1 MQVTL
6 PPPDEMFRAFMAR
19 DAEYDGIFFT
29 AVKTTG
35 IFCRPTCSARKP
47 ALENVE
53 FFASPREAMAYGY
66 RPCKRCR
73 PMEPAGET
81 PREIESLIRDLEAD
95 PALRLRD
102 GDLRA
107 RGLDPATVR
116 RWFKK
121 NHDMTF
127 HAYQRGNRMAR
138 ALRQLADGSEVTETA
153 FENGF
158 DSMSGFLEA
167 IRRITGRSPS
177 ASRNMP
183 VVYLSR
189 ILTPLGPM
197 LAGATEQA
205 VCLLEFTDRRML
217 PTQLARL
224 EQRLGCAFLPGRT
237 AILQQLEMEIAAYF
251 DGGLRKFETP
261 VDTPGTHFQRRVWD
275 VLREIP
281 FGQVRSYAEQARAI
295 GDPAAVR
302 AVARANG
309 DNRIAIVIPCHRV
322 IGSDGSLTG
331 YGGGLWR
338 KKYLLDL
345 ERGGDLFSTS
355 AHSHTR
361 TADRTAH
368 LPR

>member
-6 PPPDEMFRAFMAR
+6 PPPDEMFRAFTAR

-35 IFCRPTCSARKP
+35 IFCRPTCPARKP
-47 ALENVE
+47 APENVE
-53 FFASPREAMAYGY
+53 FFASPREAISYGY

-81 PREIESLIRDLEAD
+81 PEEIESVIRELEAN

-107 RGLDPATVR
+107 RGLEPATVR

-127 HAYQRGNRMAR
+127 HAYQRGSRMAR
-138 ALRQLADGSEVTETA
+138 ALRQLSDGTEVTETA

-158 DSMSGFLEA
+158 ESLSGFQEA

-177 ASRNMP
+177 ASRDTP
-183 VVYLSR
+183 VVHLSR

-197 LAGATEQA
+197 LAGATERA

-217 PTQLARL
+217 PTQIGRL
-224 EQRLGCAFLPGRT
+224 EQRLRCTFLPGRT
-237 AILQQLEMEIAAYF
+237 DILQGLESEMASYF
-251 DGGLRKFETP
+251 AGDLRRFQVP
-261 VDTPGTHFQRRVWD
+261 VDTPGTPFQERVWD

-281 FGQVRSYAEQARAI
+281 YGQVRSYGDQARAI

-309 DNRIAIVIPCHRV
+309 DNRVAIVIPCHRV

-355 AHSHTR
+355 
-361 TADRTAH
+361 DRS
-368 LPR
+368 RI

>member
-6 PPPDEMFRAFMAR
+6 PSADEMFRAFIAR

-29 AVKTTG
+29 GVKTTG
-35 IFCRPTCSARKP
+35 IFCRPTCPARKP
-47 ALENVE
+47 ARENVE
-53 FFASPREAMAYGY
+53 FFAAPREAMAHGY

-73 PMEPAGET
+73 PMEPSGAT
-81 PREIESLIRDLEAD
+81 PEEIESLIRELEAD

-102 GDLRA
+102 GDLRG

-127 HAYQRGNRMAR
+127 HAFQRGNRMSR
-138 ALRQLADGSEVTETA
+138 ALRQLADGSEVTGAA

-158 DSMSGFLEA
+158 ESLSGFQEA

-197 LAGATEQA
+197 LAGATEEA

-217 PTQLARL
+217 ATQLSRL
-224 EQRLGCAFLPGRT
+224 EGRLGCTFLPGRT
-237 AILQQLEMEIAAYF
+237 ELLQQLESEVAAYF
-251 DGGLRKFETP
+251 GGELRKFESP
-261 VDTPGTHFQRRVWD
+261 VDTPGTPFQRRVWD

-309 DNRIAIVIPCHRV
+309 DNRVAIVIPCHRV
-322 IGSDGSLTG
+322 IGSDGSLIG

-345 ERGGDLFSTS
+345 ERGGDLFTPAASTS
-355 AHSHTR
+355 DHSR
-361 TADRTAH
+361 T
-368 LPR
+368 